1 MKTTQHFPIV
11 VSLLIAC
18 AAVAHAKE
26 CSTEKVNGDCTIT
39 IDRSYPVN
47 LPAIPMRPGKT
58 IQVRIVNPLP
68 FESLLLELQ
77 NAQAAAG
84 TDQTAGFITAALP
97 NLKNLMLLTEK
108 RTLTVTNA
116 PELTSV
122 RKYKHDRDN
131 LKAQMNS
138 FMADATQIYTQLNEA
153 LGSIP
158 PEVLPDG
165 PRPKTSKVLPTKF
178 PRPWRADEYPRWRDS
193 MICEIAGGHDCDT
206 DITALLARG
215 TALVTALG
223 PCPASDI
230 PSPPPLACE
239 IPTVRSD
246 IAALP
251 AKQQEDY
258 APFLQSLSADSATL
272 AAASAEVAAVN
283 KDLGTYY
290 ANIERSAAISPPDPL
305 GTISDPRDGARN
317 AQLPKF
323 LGRPVTYAV
332 NAVNEVATFNAS
344 VIGASQKKLLVTIN
358 AVYADPIFEVSAGA
372 FFSTLANRSFAN
384 QTLVTQNPGTA
395 PTTGNIQIAQ
405 TITRPTIVP
414 FAAANWRIGP
424 NFTWPDH
431 RRLAFYFTAAV
442 GLNPN
447 NTTTEFAFGPSISWR
462 SLMFSP
468 LFHWG
473 RDVRLTQGETVG
485 QVWCT
490 TAAASITA
498 AIPACTGAPPAASTE
513 KYWAPAFAL
522 GVSIRVPTLFGSGH

>member
-1 MKTTQHFPIV
+1 M
-11 VSLLIAC
+11 SLLLDC

-47 LPAIPMRPGKT
+47 LPAIQMRPGKA
-58 IQVRIVNPLP
+58 IKVKIVNPLP

-77 NAQAAAG
+77 SAQTAAG
-84 TDQTAGFITAALP
+84 TDQTAGFIATALP
-97 NLKNLMLLTEK
+97 NLKMLMFLTEK
-108 RTLTVTNA
+108 RTLTVTKNA
-116 PELTSV
+116 PELASV
-122 RKYKHDRDN
+122 KKYKTDRDN
-131 LKAQMNS
+131 LKAQMND
-138 FMADATQIYTQLNEA
+138 FMADATQVYAQLNEV
-153 LGSIP
+153 LGNIP

-165 PRPKTSKVLPTKF
+165 PRPATSKVLPTDF
-178 PRPWRADEYPRWRDS
+178 PRPWSAHEYPDWRDS
-193 MICEIAGGHDCDT
+193 LICEIAGGDDCDT
-206 DITALLARG
+206 DITALLGRG

-223 PCPASDI
+223 LCPASPI

-239 IPTVRSD
+239 IPQVQKD

-251 AKQQEDY
+251 ASQQEDY

-272 AAASAEVAAVN
+272 AAASAEIAVVN

-290 ANIERSAAISPPDPL
+290 ANIERSAAIQLPDPL
-305 GTISDPRDGARN
+305 GTISDPRGGAHN

-323 LGRPVTYAV
+323 LGRPVAYAV

-358 AVYADPIFEVSAGA
+358 AVYGDPIFEVSAGA

-384 QTLVTQNPGTA
+384 QTLVTQNAGSA

-424 NFTWPDH
+424 NLAWPDH
-431 RRLAFYFTAAV
+431 RRFAFYFTAAV

-447 NTTTEFAFGPSISWR
+447 TTTTEFAFGPSISWR

-468 LFHWG
+468 LFHLG

-490 TAAASITA
+490 TAAASVTA
-498 AIPACTGAPPAASTE
+498 AIPACTGAPPAPSTE
-513 KYWAPAFAL
+513 KFWTPAFAL
-522 GVSIRVPTLFGSGH
+522 GVSIRVPTVFGSGH